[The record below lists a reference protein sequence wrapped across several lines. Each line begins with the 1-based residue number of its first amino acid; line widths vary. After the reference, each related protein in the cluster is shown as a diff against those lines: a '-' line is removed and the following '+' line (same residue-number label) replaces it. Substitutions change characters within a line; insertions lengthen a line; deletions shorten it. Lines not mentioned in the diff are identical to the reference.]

1 MLCSLN
7 FKPTEVRR
15 IKLGIHLS
23 GMLNFEPS
31 TVYVN
36 GTYVEKY
43 WSMDVDE
50 LSYIDMKNLI
60 EKMGYKKYK
69 FIWY

>member
-1 MLCSLN
+1 M
-7 FKPTEVRR
+7 
-15 IKLGIHLS
+15 
-23 GMLNFEPS
+23 
-31 TVYVN
+31 YVN